1 MPKEKYSPE
10 GRKKLREEILLK
22 RITKKNNIK
31 LYNSNLRQSL
41 LYKFSL
47 LIRFFYIILLSLNL
61 ICADFLSQ
69 QQEEI
74 VVEAYEEH
82 VASVSS
88 NTGRI
93 SALYTNHILTN
104 IDSYTIYG
112 KVANSTF
119 EKDDIIVIERN
130 LFGKPIYYSKTN
142 EEYKYPINISR
153 MYYIILFWTILSL
166 LIFFTSFKAS
176 KKLIIFISIIDL
188 LASIV
193 FFVS

>member
-1 MPKEKYSPE
+1 MPKEKYNIE
-10 GRKKLREEILLK
+10 ERKKLREEILLK

-61 ICADFLSQ
+61 ICADLLSRE
-69 QQEEI
+69 QEEI
-74 VVEAYEEH
+74 IDEAYEEH
-82 VASVSS
+82 VASASLR
-88 NTGRI
+88 TGKV

-104 IDSYTIYG
+104 VDSYTIYG

-119 EKDDIIVIERN
+119 EKGDIIVIERN
-130 LFGKPIYYSKTN
+130 IFGKPIYYSKIN

-153 MYYIILFWTILSL
+153 MYYIILFWTIISL
-166 LIFFTSFKAS
+166 LLFFTSFKAS
-176 KKLIIFISIIDL
+176 KKLIIFISLIDL